1 MPCDR
6 DKKYGEIFYVTVAEA
21 ERMENRG
28 SILRDFV
35 AGKSQI
41 TFKASALM
49 HFIHRSALHKPAVLK
64 SSMVIL

>member
-1 MPCDR
+1 M
-6 DKKYGEIFYVTVAEA
+6 TVAEA

-41 TFKASALM
+41 TFKASDLM
-49 HFIHRSALHKPAVLK
+49 HFIHRSALHKSAVLK